1 MEHCLSPTTQLTA
14 EEVEMAMQA
23 VIKLHAEAEKAS
35 QRQNGLELDGNR
47 SVFGTRVGSQSLEN
61 TDRTSGLNDLNG
73 LHGYGPP
80 LDRPEPMEH
89 ILTEDGEPMLNP
101 AELLTQESLASPPPS

>member
-1 MEHCLSPTTQLTA
+1 
-14 EEVEMAMQA
+14 MAMQA

-35 QRQNGLELDGNR
+35 QRQNGLELDGSR
-47 SVFGTRVGSQSLEN
+47 SVFGTRVGSQSHEN
-61 TDRTSGLNDLNG
+61 TDRISGLTDLNG

-80 LDRPEPMEH
+80 LDRTQPMEH

-101 AELLTQESLASPPPS
+101 GKLFYME

>member
-1 MEHCLSPTTQLTA
+1 
-14 EEVEMAMQA
+14 MAMQA

-35 QRQNGLELDGNR
+35 QRQSELELNGNR

-61 TDRTSGLNDLNG
+61 TDRSSGLNDSSG

-101 AELLTQESLASPPPS
+101 GKLFYME